1 MPKEQ
6 IADTAAALSTAA
18 GRFGAETGAIAA
30 VPSPYAPAATTLT
43 FGASVI
49 GLSAGMIEQIAR
61 PNPKAYAV
69 DSIVDLTNYFASER
83 YPLYGPVFNEIEGVI
98 KGLDWV
104 NQFKQ
109 PEKK

>member
-1 MPKEQ
+1 LLYYPPDLPKEQ
-6 IADTAAALSTAA
+6 IANTAAAVSTAA
-18 GRFGAETGAIAA
+18 GRFGAATGAIAA

-49 GLSAGMIEQIAR
+49 GLSAGMIEQ
-61 PNPKAYAV
+61 
-69 DSIVDLTNYFASER
+69 TER
-83 YPLYGPVFNEIEGVI
+83 YPLYGPVFNEIGGVV
-98 KGLDWV
+98 KGLDWI